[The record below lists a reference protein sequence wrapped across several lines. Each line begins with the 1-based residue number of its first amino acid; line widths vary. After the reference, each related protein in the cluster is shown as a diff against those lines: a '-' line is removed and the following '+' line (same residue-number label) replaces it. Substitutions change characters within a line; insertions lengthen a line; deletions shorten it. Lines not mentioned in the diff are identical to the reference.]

1 MTDYIIGGVLEYVTA
16 VLGVQFDEVAAM
28 APAQVVLLLLGAVV
42 VLFALLFIMRAVLG
56 GSMYMFR

>member
-1 MTDYIIGGVLEYVTA
+1 MTDYIIGGVLEYVIA

-42 VLFALLFIMRAVLG
+42 VLFALLFIIRAVLG